1 MKQLNNFITE
11 KLHIHNTTNIK
22 DPSDYDDNLSSRDE
36 IFLQYKIYELSCYMD
51 DKVQEKIE
59 EMANGSL
66 LVEYWL
72 YYILDGCKTF
82 NNKYNDISKVKIN
95 ITDKFGLLLYYDNHY
110 LGVMNNINIK
120 YPITTDFLKDMNL
133 LKYN

>member
-72 YYILDGCKTF
+72 YYILDGCKIF
-82 NNKYNDISKVKIN
+82 NSKYNDISKVKID